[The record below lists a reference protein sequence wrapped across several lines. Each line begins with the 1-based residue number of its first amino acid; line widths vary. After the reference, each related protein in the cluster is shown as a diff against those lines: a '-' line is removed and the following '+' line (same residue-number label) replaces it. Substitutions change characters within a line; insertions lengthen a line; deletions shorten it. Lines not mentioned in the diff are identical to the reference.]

1 MIKLVNSLIIFI
13 TGRFFKG
20 LPSMIKPCLRTCGC
34 KQNIH
39 TYVPTYS
46 YYACMSIIVKS
57 VNCMWFPIKS
67 CTHAYTYVRREN
79 FVLDFYVYTKGYLI
93 F

>member
-1 MIKLVNSLIIFI
+1 MIKLVNSLTIFI

-20 LPSMIKPCLRTCGC
+20 LPGMIKPGLRMCVC
-34 KQNIH
+34 IQNIY
-39 TYVPTYS
+39 TYVPMYL

-67 CTHAYTYVRREN
+67 CTHAYTYVRREI

-93 F
+93 L